1 MFTVLVARCAASVPS
16 GWLRTPSSVPTR
28 VGCARVWWA
37 HALGEGGASGGA
49 VIGWR
54 LQFDANAASWGGSCQ
69 PAGSPTA
76 ARATRWA
83 SRSSGT
89 VGLPHARIDHPPV
102 TLPSPVLVVT
112 LTVCGSSAPENV
124 AAVRVPPYP
133 LRLPGRFFVTSVGR
147 SRLSGPNLNDVHTA
161 KTDRRLTNSSARVV
175 MALLSQRHAFVFAGT
190 SWTRLGSSY
199 RPGSGWNADGT
210 AVIRA

>member
-1 MFTVLVARCAASVPS
+1 MGQSRRDLAAPAERIPH
-16 GWLRTPSSVPTR
+16 GPWWLRTPQR
-28 VGCARVWWA
+28 VSHRRLSRSHGCEPGVCSRCSWHDVRRRCRRAGCGRRPRCRRASAVR
-37 HALGEGGASGGA
+37 GSGGLTRWA
-49 VIGWR
+49 REGRREGQSSGGGCSSTPTPRRGVVA
-54 LQFDANAASWGGSCQ
+54 ANRRVAL
-69 PAGSPTA
+69 PP

-147 SRLSGPNLNDVHTA
+147 SDSR
-161 KTDRRLTNSSARVV
+161 DRTE
-175 MALLSQRHAFVFAGT
+175 
-190 SWTRLGSSY
+190 
-199 RPGSGWNADGT
+199 
-210 AVIRA
+210 